1 MTGMTR
7 RGGQVP
13 RRLLYQVAAV
23 TLAGLAA
30 GALLRYGWAQSPE
43 LGWRCGAID
52 APGWCAVRHAVLVG
66 LRGQGLGVIALVLG
80 LTALLAREAHRVLIL
95 AAAGL
100 GAAGLLLYSA
110 ELSAAAVLL
119 AAMGAVRT

>member
-7 RGGQVP
+7 RGGQMP
-13 RRLLYQVAAV
+13 RRLLHQVMAAA
-23 TLAGLAA
+23 LAGLAA
-30 GALLRYGWAQSPE
+30 GALLRYGWVQSPE

-52 APGWCAVRHAVLVG
+52 APSWCAVRHALLVG
-66 LRGQGLGVIALVLG
+66 LRAQGLGVIALVLG
-80 LTALLAREAHRVLIL
+80 LTALLAREAYRLLII

-110 ELSAAAVLL
+110 ELSAAALLL
-119 AAMGAVRT
+119 AAMRAVRT